1 MSLETVTFARRH
13 VLGQMHS
20 RCDSVDMLPIF
31 MDGDMD
37 TQIGYVDENMGRFA
51 DAYSFHVPADVI
63 KKLSSGQLTFS
74 FGFANDKP
82 ADVFKKPRIR
92 LTYICLTKIKP
103 IA

>member
-20 RCDSVDMLPIF
+20 RCESVDMLPIF
-31 MDGDMD
+31 MDGDME

-63 KKLSSGQLTFS
+63 
-74 FGFANDKP
+74 
-82 ADVFKKPRIR
+82 
-92 LTYICLTKIKP
+92 
-103 IA
+103 